1 MQLTLDIPEKIERK
15 AAELGVEV
23 SVLIEQAFDFIAPDP
38 PPPGFTRLGLPRW
51 TREEATAVIKEIQ
64 RTHTLGGEVTIKQ
77 LIEEGRRC

>member
-1 MQLTLDIPEKIERK
+1 LKGKPPN
-15 AAELGVEV
+15 LGVEV
-23 SVLIEQAFDFIAPDP
+23 SVLIEQALNVIAPDP
-38 PPPGFTRLGLPRW
+38 PLPVFTGLGLPRW